1 MSGTVHGALVT
12 LVLSGA
18 HRYGGDPRVLA
29 REARLPV
36 WALASDELRFP
47 AAQLARLWQVSAAR
61 RRHLFAG
68 GI

>member
-1 MSGTVHGALVT
+1 M
-12 LVLSGA
+12 
-18 HRYGGDPRVLA
+18 LA